1 MKSSVIVLNVL
12 LVFNLFKFNYGDTC
26 SDNTGIDSFQI
37 QAVSFN

>member
-26 SDNTGIDSFQI
+26 AESMGIDSFQI